1 MNWWAK
7 SLSSG
12 YVIRDYCRPENLLA
26 DIQNKSDTA
35 ECWAIYFGHAI
46 KFYYIKVEDV
56 DWWEM

>member
-12 YVIRDYCRPENLLA
+12 YVIRDFCRPENLLSFV
-26 DIQNKSDTA
+26 QSKSDIG
-35 ECWAIYFGHAI
+35 ECWAIYFSNAI